1 MKPTQIKSSLA
12 TAIKAKRPCFIWGAP
27 GVGKSQVVAQVAAEN
42 ELELVDVRAVLLD
55 PVDLRGLPH
64 INGEGRAHWA
74 IPSFLP
80 QKGKGILFLDELNAA
95 PLLVQ
100 AACYQLI
107 LDRKLGE
114 YELPKGWS
122 VLAAGNRETDK
133 AVTFRMSSALANRFI
148 HLNFDVDLED
158 WVVWALSADIR
169 IEVIAFIRFRPNLL
183 HQFEPTKNEK
193 TFPSPRTWEYVSD
206 ILKSNPPE
214 DIEFDLIAG
223 IVGEAAA
230 AEFMGFMK
238 IYRDLPDPDAIL
250 VDPKGSVVPDDPAT
264 QYAICG
270 ALSRKASVS
279 NFGRVLEYGQRLP
292 IEFSVLLVRDSV
304 KRTPELTKTRAFI
317 KWSTDNS
324 EILI

>member
-1 MKPTQIKSSLA
+1 MKPTQIKESLT
-12 TAIKAKRPCFIWGAP
+12 TAIKAKRPVFIWGPP

-42 ELELVDVRAVLLD
+42 DLELIDVRAVLLD

-64 INGEGRAHWA
+64 INGEGKAHWA
-74 IPSFLP
+74 TPSFLP

-114 YELPKGWS
+114 YELPEGWS
-122 VLAAGNRETDK
+122 VVAAGNRETDK

-158 WVVWALSADIR
+158 WVEWALSADIE
-169 IEVIAFIRFRPNLL
+169 IEVVAFIRFRPALL
-183 HQFEPTKNEK
+183 HQFDPLKNEK
-193 TFPSPRTWEYVSD
+193 TFPSPRTWEYTSD
-206 ILKSNPPE
+206 ILKTKPLDS
-214 DIEFDLIAG
+214 IEFELIAG
-223 IVGEAAA
+223 IIGEAAA

-250 VDPKGSVVPDDPAT
+250 VNPKGAPLPQDPAT

-270 ALSRKASVS
+270 ALSRKASTN
-279 NFGRVLEYGQRLP
+279 NFGRILEYGQRMP
-292 IEFSVLLVRDSV
+292 PEFSVLLVRDSV
-304 KRTPELTKTRAFI
+304 RRSPELTKTRAFI